1 MFRVTAVAKAGG
13 GAHPPTPKVWSPAG
27 GWYVNPPNWKRA
39 CRRRLRHRLAG
50 NTGIAFLFM
59 FSTMAYVFCKSA
71 ELERRPMAPKHP
83 IPSSRWSKVL
93 PVKGPYED

>member
-1 MFRVTAVAKAGG
+1 LLSSSECATAVAKAGG

-27 GWYVNPPNWKRA
+27 GWYVNPPNWKR
-39 CRRRLRHRLAG
+39 